1 MMKTRL
7 AFAGLAALLTL
18 AACGEEKG
26 PGGVSREEERE
37 LDNAASMLDTDNSG
51 TIAVPDDSLVANEAE
66 IAAEENGGAA
76 ADGNGQ

>member
-1 MMKTRL
+1 MAVIEALRL
-7 AFAGLAALLTL
+7 PSIRVML

-37 LDNAASMLDTDNSG
+37 LDNAASMLDNSG

-66 IAAEENGGAA
+66 IAAEENGGVAA
-76 ADGNGQ
+76 ESGNGQ